1 MFQHPKCGGRHET
14 VAEARACEA
23 GQRRPLERT
32 EHSDRCEHVTDFPS
46 NPVREPRPSDSFL
59 RPQHW
64 EGRVSVPAGRYA
76 VVEDDRTN
84 VINFYKVDRP
94 EDGRWAGYVF
104 VNQQVSDTE
113 YPVKNRTRKAAVLA
127 AIGVN
132 VREAM
137 ERYGRE
143 LGECGH
149 CGRTLTNDESRERG
163 IGPVCASKMGW

>member
-14 VAEARACEA
+14 VAEARACETA
-23 GQRRPLERT
+23 TFNQLPERH
-32 EHSDRCEHVTDFPS
+32 EHSDRCEHNT
-46 NPVREPRPSDSFL
+46 NRPK
-59 RPQHW
+59 HW